1 MTQNQKILRYMKQY
15 GSITPLDAMREF
27 SCMRL
32 AARVSDLRRMGIRI
46 KTRKIASLNQYGET
60 VHFAKYTLEGANEQ

>member
-27 SCMRL
+27 NCMRL
-32 AARVSDLRRMGIRI
+32 AARISDLRRTGVRI
-46 KTRKIASLNQYGET
+46 KARTVASLNQYGEK